1 METKILADTDIL
13 LKVYRGD
20 KTKYQQLK
28 LIKEDFSVSVITASE
43 ILNGAKNLKQLASTK
58 KELKSYSVL
67 HLNQEISM
75 KALQLFS
82 QYSVSKQIKIGD
94 VLIAVT
100 ALHYNLQLYTDN
112 KKDFNFISGIKFY
125 TEKP

>member
-1 METKILADTDIL
+1 MGTKILVDTDIL

-20 KTKYQQLK
+20 KTKHHQLQ
-28 LIKEDFSVSVITASE
+28 LIKENFSISVITACE

-58 KELKSYSVL
+58 KELKFYPVL
-67 HLNQEISM
+67 HLNHEISL

-94 VLIAVT
+94 LLIAVT
-100 ALHYNLQLYTDN
+100 ALHYKLQLYTDN